1 MLRWEH
7 GSATFPAF
15 LRKLWQTDEPTYQP
29 TKGRANHQTNMNVY
43 HRDVIHFSSFLF
55 PSLKSSW
62 PLLIFGRQFWLN
74 FVKLLYI
81 FLNFKRQAY
90 FLIYKVV
97 LLLTP
102 RSHRKV
108 NANKNDKNN
117 NKNNNI
123 HIITYKMKISRP
135 YV

>member
-1 MLRWEH
+1 M
-7 GSATFPAF
+7 TFAY
-15 LRKLWQTDEPTYQP
+15 LWQTVLVELC
-29 TKGRANHQTNMNVY
+29 K
-43 HRDVIHFSSFLF
+43 
-55 PSLKSSW
+55 K
-62 PLLIFGRQFWLN
+62 N
-74 FVKLLYI
+74 F

>member
-1 MLRWEH
+1 M
-7 GSATFPAF
+7 TFAY
-15 LRKLWQTDEPTYQP
+15 LWQTVLVELC
-29 TKGRANHQTNMNVY
+29 K
-43 HRDVIHFSSFLF
+43 
-55 PSLKSSW
+55 K
-62 PLLIFGRQFWLN
+62 N
-74 FVKLLYI
+74 F

-117 NKNNNI
+117 KKNNNI